1 MSSVTLSS
9 KYQIVIPS
17 EVRKAMNVKP
27 GQEFWVLYESGQIK
41 LIPKRDIKELFGTL
55 KGMDTNIEREEE
67 DRI

>member
-27 GQEFWVLYESGQIK
+27 GQEFWVSYESGQIR
-41 LIPKRDIKELFGTL
+41 LIPKRDIRELFGTL
-55 KGMDTNIEREEE
+55 KGMDTNIDREEE

>member
-17 EVRKAMNVKP
+17 DVRKAMNVKP

-41 LIPKRDIKELFGTL
+41 LIPKRDIRELRGTL

>member
-1 MSSVTLSS
+1 MSSVKLST

-17 EVRKAMNVKP
+17 EVRKALNVKP

-41 LIPKRDIKELFGTL
+41 LIPKRDIRELRGTL